1 IIFMLV
7 VTAIYKVFGLNRH
20 GKAHK
25 LEE

>member
-1 IIFMLV
+1 LT